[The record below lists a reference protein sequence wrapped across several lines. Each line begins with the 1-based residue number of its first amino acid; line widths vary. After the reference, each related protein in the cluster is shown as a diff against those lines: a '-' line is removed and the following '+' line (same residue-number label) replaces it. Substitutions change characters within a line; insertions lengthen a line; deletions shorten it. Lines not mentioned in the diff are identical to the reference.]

1 MTQRVTE
8 PTELVAFARRELRR
22 RFLEADLGI
31 TGANL
36 GVAETGSVVLVTN
49 EGTARMVTS
58 MPRVHIAVMGAER
71 LARPWDQADL
81 VLGTLGQSATGQP
94 LPPHTTVPSGP
105 RARGGAEGGR
115 TRLGRGK

>member
-36 GVAETGSVVLVTN
+36 GVAETGSIVLVTN
-49 EGTARMVTS
+49 EGNADLVTS

-71 LARPWDQADL
+71 IARTWDQADL
-81 VLGTLGQSATGQP
+81 VLGLLAKSGTGQSLSTY
-94 LPPHTTVPSGP
+94 TTEIG
-105 RARGGAEGGR
+105 RAHV
-115 TRLGRGK
+115 

>member
-49 EGTARMVTS
+49 QGNARMVTS
-58 MPRVHIAVMGAER
+58 MPRVLIAVMGA
-71 LARPWDQADL
+71 ARNNRTRDQADH
-81 VLGTLGQSATGQP
+81 VLGLLATPGTGHP
-94 LPPHTTVPSGP
+94 LSSYTPLTSGSP
-105 RARGGAEGGR
+105 GAGTDHR
-115 TRLGRGK
+115 H